1 MMGDFTCFR
10 QRSWRCPWLSV
21 TPPWSPLGRIR
32 RRLVI
37 RTKRF
42 GSRPFAQGLGRSMQA
57 QFDAVSRVG
66 QVVVPKDRVGM
77 NAGIVDRQRNCL
89 QRGNQHPAGV
99 LPATTVNIVCL
110 S

>member
-1 MMGDFTCFR
+1 
-10 QRSWRCPWLSV
+10 
-21 TPPWSPLGRIR
+21 
-32 RRLVI
+32 
-37 RTKRF
+37 
-42 GSRPFAQGLGRSMQA
+42 MQA